1 MQGAEAVFE
10 TVLIANRG
18 EIAVRII
25 RACRELGIKTVA
37 VYSKGDRDCLHV
49 RLADDA
55 ICIGNSPSAS
65 SYLHIPAII
74 TAAEIANVEAIHPG
88 YGFLAEDAHFAEIC
102 ESCHIKFIGPPSEAI
117 MRMGNK
123 SQARQLA
130 KKIGVPIVPGSDGV
144 VKDKNE
150 ALKIVQEI
158 GYPVIVKASAGGGGR
173 GMRIAHNDLAMV
185 SAFATAQ
192 AEAEA
197 SFGSP
202 DVYIEKYIEQPRH
215 VEAQILAD
223 TKGNIIHL
231 GDRDCTIQ
239 RRHQKLVE
247 ESPSPGIPDDV
258 RKKICAM
265 AVRLAKEAGYV
276 SAGTVEFLVDVEGNF
291 YFIEMNT
298 RIQVEH
304 TVTEMVTGVD
314 IVKEQLRIAFGEE
327 LSVDQKNVRR
337 QGAAIECRINAED
350 PDRGFVPQCG
360 RVSLFVPP
368 GGPNVRVDTHLYS
381 GYTIPSFYDSL
392 LAKIIAHGKTREDA
406 ISTMRRALDETI
418 IEGVPTTIPFHRRV
432 IEDSRFVR
440 GDYRMSLVEELVE

>member
-1 MQGAEAVFE
+1 VFE

-37 VYSKGDRDCLHV
+37 VYSKADRDCLHV

-55 ICIGNSPSAS
+55 ICIGNSPSAE

-117 MRMGNK
+117 TRMGNK
-123 SQARQLA
+123 CEARQLA
-130 KKIGVPIVPGSDGV
+130 KKAGVPVVPGSEGV

-150 ALKIVQEI
+150 ALKVVQEI

-185 SAFATAQ
+185 SALMTAQ
-192 AEAEA
+192 SEAEA
-197 SFGSP
+197 AFGCP

-223 TKGNIIHL
+223 TKGNIVHL
-231 GDRDCTIQ
+231 GERDCTVQ
-239 RRHQKLVE
+239 RRYQKLVE
-247 ESPSPGIPDDV
+247 ESPSPAISDDV
-258 RKKICAM
+258 RRKICRMGVKIAQ
-265 AVRLAKEAGYV
+265 EAGYV
-276 SAGTVEFLVDVEGNF
+276 NAGTVEFLVDPQGNF
-291 YFIEMNT
+291 YFMEMNT
-298 RIQVEH
+298 RVQVEH

-314 IVKEQLRIAFGEE
+314 IIKEQLRIAFGEK
-327 LSVDQKNVRR
+327 LSVDQKDVKPK
-337 QGAAIECRINAED
+337 GAAIECRINAED
-350 PDRGFVPQCG
+350 SDRGFVPHCG
-360 RVSLFVPP
+360 RVSLYVAP
-368 GGPNVRVDTHLYS
+368 GGPNVRVDSHLYS
-381 GYTIPSFYDSL
+381 GYTIPTFYDSL
-392 LAKIIAHGKTREDA
+392 LAKVIAYGRDRTEA
-406 ISTMRRALDETI
+406 INTMRRALDEMI
-418 IEGVPTTIPFHRRV
+418 IEGVPTTVPFHRRI

-440 GDYRMSLVEELVE
+440 GDYRMNLVEELLE

>member
-1 MQGAEAVFE
+1 MFE

-25 RACRELGIKTVA
+25 RACKELGIKTVA

-55 ICIGNSPSAS
+55 ICIGNSPSAE
-65 SYLHIPAII
+65 SYLHVPAII

-102 ESCHIKFIGPPSEAI
+102 ESCRIRFIGPSPESI
-117 MRMGNK
+117 TKMGNK
-123 SQARQLA
+123 SQARQMA
-130 KKIGVPIVPGSDGV
+130 KKLGVPVVPGSEGA

-150 ALKIVQEI
+150 ALKVVEEI

-192 AEAEA
+192 SEAEA
-197 SFGSP
+197 AFGSP
-202 DVYIEKYIEQPRH
+202 EVYIEKYIEQPRH
-215 VEAQILAD
+215 VEVQILAD
-223 TKGNIIHL
+223 SKGNTIHL
-231 GDRDCTIQ
+231 GERDCTVQ

-247 ESPSPGIPDDV
+247 ESPSPAISADV
-258 RKKICAM
+258 RKKISRM
-265 AVRLAKEAGYV
+265 AVKIAQETSYV
-276 SAGTVEFLVDVEGNF
+276 NAGTVEFLVDAKGNF

-298 RIQVEH
+298 RVQVEH

-314 IVKEQLRIAFGEE
+314 IIKEQFRIAFGEG
-327 LSVDQKNVRR
+327 LSIEQKAVRR
-337 QGAAIECRINAED
+337 RGAAIECRINAED
-350 PDRGFVPQCG
+350 PDRGFMPQSG
-360 RVSLFVPP
+360 RVTLYVPP
-368 GGPNVRVDTHLYS
+368 GGPNVRVDSHLYS

-392 LAKIIAHGKTREDA
+392 LAKIIAYGKNREEA
-406 ISTMRRALDETI
+406 ISTMRRALDELI
-418 IEGVPTTIPFHRRV
+418 IEGVPTTIPFHRRI

-440 GDYRMSLVEELVE
+440 GDYRMDLVEELLE

>member
-1 MQGAEAVFE
+1 MFE
-10 TVLIANRG
+10 TILIANRG

-25 RACRELGIKTVA
+25 RACKELGIKTVA

-49 RLADDA
+49 RLADEA
-55 ICIGNSPSAS
+55 ICIGNSPSS
-65 SYLHIPAII
+65 QSYLHIPAII

-102 ESCHIKFIGPPSEAI
+102 ESCRIKFIGPPSEAI
-117 MRMGNK
+117 TKMGNK
-123 SQARQLA
+123 VQARQLA
-130 KKIGVPIVPGSDGV
+130 KKVGVPIVPGSEGV
-144 VKDKNE
+144 VKDKNDAMKVVE
-150 ALKIVQEI
+150 EI
-158 GYPVIVKASAGGGGR
+158 GYPVIVKAAAGGGGR

-185 SAFATAQ
+185 NALATAQ

-197 SFGSP
+197 AFGSP
-202 DVYIEKYIEQPRH
+202 DVYVEKYIEHPRH

-231 GDRDCTIQ
+231 GERDCTIQ

-247 ESPSPGIPDDV
+247 ESPSPAISDDV
-258 RKKICAM
+258 RKKICSL
-265 AVRLAKEAGYV
+265 AVKLAKEAGYV
-276 SAGTVEFLVDVEGNF
+276 SAGTVEFLVDSEGNF

-327 LSVDQKNVRR
+327 MSIDQKNVRR
-337 QGAAIECRINAED
+337 TGAAIECRINAED

-360 RVSLFVPP
+360 RVSLYVPP
-368 GGPNVRVDTHLYS
+368 GGPNVRVDSHLYS
-381 GYTIPSFYDSL
+381 GYSIPSFYDSL
-392 LAKIIAHGKTREDA
+392 LVKVVAYGKTRNDA
-406 ISTMRRALDETI
+406 LSTMRRALGEII
-418 IEGVPTTIPFHRRV
+418 IEGVPTTIPFHRRIV
-432 IEDSRFVR
+432 EDSRFVR
-440 GDYRMSLVEELVE
+440 GDYRMNLVEELLE

>member
-1 MQGAEAVFE
+1 LQGAEAVFE

-55 ICIGNSPSAS
+55 ICIGNSPSSS

-102 ESCHIKFIGPPSEAI
+102 ESCHIKFVGPPSEAI
-117 MRMGNK
+117 MKMGNK

-130 KKIGVPIVPGSDGV
+130 KKTGVPIVPGSDDV

-192 AEAEA
+192 SEAEA
-197 SFGSP
+197 AFGSP
-202 DVYIEKYIEQPRH
+202 DVYIEKYIEHPRH
-215 VEAQILAD
+215 VEVQILAD
-223 TKGNIIHL
+223 TKGNIVHL

-247 ESPSPGIPDDV
+247 ESPSPAIGDDV

-265 AVRLAKEAGYV
+265 AVKLAKEAGYV
-276 SAGTVEFLVDVEGNF
+276 NAGTVEFLVDAEGNF

-298 RIQVEH
+298 RVQVEH

-314 IVKEQLRIAFGEE
+314 IIKEQLAIAFGEE
-327 LSVDQKNVRR
+327 LSVEQKSVRR

-360 RVSLFVPP
+360 RINLFIPP

-381 GYTIPSFYDSL
+381 GYAIPSFYDSL
-392 LAKIIAHGKTREDA
+392 LAKIITYGKTREEA
-406 ISTMRRALDETI
+406 INTMRRALYETI
-418 IEGVPTTIPFHRRV
+418 IEGVPTTIPFHRRIV
-432 IEDSRFVR
+432 EDSRFLR
-440 GDYRMSLVEELVE
+440 GDYRMNLVEELLE

>member
-1 MQGAEAVFE
+1 
-10 TVLIANRG
+10 
-18 EIAVRII
+18 
-25 RACRELGIKTVA
+25 
-37 VYSKGDRDCLHV
+37 
-49 RLADDA
+49 
-55 ICIGNSPSAS
+55 
-65 SYLHIPAII
+65 
-74 TAAEIANVEAIHPG
+74 
-88 YGFLAEDAHFAEIC
+88 
-102 ESCHIKFIGPPSEAI
+102 
-117 MRMGNK
+117 
-123 SQARQLA
+123 
-130 KKIGVPIVPGSDGV
+130 
-144 VKDKNE
+144 
-150 ALKIVQEI
+150 
-158 GYPVIVKASAGGGGR
+158 
-173 GMRIAHNDLAMV
+173 MV

-192 AEAEA
+192 TEAEA

>member
-88 YGFLAEDAHFAEIC
+88 YGFLAEDPHFAEIC

-130 KKIGVPIVPGSDGV
+130 KKIGVPIIPGSDGV

-192 AEAEA
+192 TEAEA